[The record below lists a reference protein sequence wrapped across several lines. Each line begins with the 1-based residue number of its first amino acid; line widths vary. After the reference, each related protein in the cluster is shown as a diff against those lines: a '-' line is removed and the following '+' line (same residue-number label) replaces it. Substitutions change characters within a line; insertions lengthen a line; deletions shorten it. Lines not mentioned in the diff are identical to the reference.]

1 MDPKKLLVREWSLCG
16 TVFRMAAGVRFSY
29 RASWC
34 ADGFRTSWDGAWR
47 VIGTEGT
54 LIWDGEEDLRAER
67 LPADHLT
74 AQPNA
79 FLKEMETVLPAIEP
93 DPAETRGHF
102 SVMNQFLS
110 AATGGPLPETVS
122 SDNIHSLAM
131 VLAAIESAEQ
141 GKWAEVR
148 GGRWEVKGER

>member
-1 MDPKKLLVREWSLCG
+1 M
-16 TVFRMAAGVRFSY
+16 
-29 RASWC
+29 
-34 ADGFRTSWDGAWR
+34 
-47 VIGTEGT
+47 
-54 LIWDGEEDLRAER
+54 
-67 LPADHLT
+67 T

-93 DPAETRGHF
+93 DPAQTRGHF

-131 VLAAIESAEQ
+131 VLAAIESAE
-141 GKWAEVR
+141 R
-148 GGRWEVKGER
+148 GGWAEVKGER